1 MNGSTSTPD
10 ILGLVNREITP
21 EVIHRAAL
29 QLGEDDDHL
38 RSALSTTVPSVL
50 TALSD
55 VASSETGA
63 SHLTR
68 MIRGIDAN
76 RPGADSVASILG
88 STAGRAQ
95 GTTLFDG
102 ETGARGSQIA
112 DAVARASGIK
122 ADSAHQLLG
131 GATGA
136 TLLTIGRSWE
146 RIEPEG
152 LRTMLGEQRGDF
164 VRRLPGPVASLFA
177 AGASDVREG
186 AAVDARV
193 DSRLN
198 SRRAAAAVDSPV
210 VERGREVGSPAI
222 RRVAGPERKG
232 WLAPLVL
239 LGALMLIAIPLL
251 RAMRRPVI
259 HTQVL
264 RNLPAEAVSR
274 ATIPLALPNG
284 QSLTVARGS
293 AAYRL
298 ATFLG
303 GNDATPARFTLSPM
317 NFEFASTQLTPES
330 LATVDEMAAILRA
343 YPTATIRVE
352 SYTDSIGTAAANLDL
367 SRDRSETVKG
377 LLGGKGI
384 DPTRVT
390 TAGLGQENPIASNE
404 TESGR
409 AQNRRTDIVVTGR

>member
-1 MNGSTSTPD
+1 MNGSTSTPA
-10 ILGLVNREITP
+10 IVGLVNREITP

-29 QLGEDDDHL
+29 QLGEDDDLL
-38 RSALSTTVPSVL
+38 RSAISTTVPSVL

-55 VASSETGA
+55 VASSDTGA
-63 SHLTR
+63 THLTR

-76 RPGADSVASILG
+76 RPGADSVASMLG

-102 ETGARGSQIA
+102 ETGARGAQIA

-131 GATGA
+131 GMTGA
-136 TLLTIGRSWE
+136 ALLTLGRSGE
-146 RIEPEG
+146 RIDPDG
-152 LRTMLGEQRGDF
+152 LRTMLGEHRDEF
-164 VRRLPGPVASLFA
+164 VRQLPGPVASVF
-177 AGASDVREG
+177 GDGHPEHRGGSRQS
-186 AAVDARV
+186 AAVVDKRV
-193 DSRLN
+193 LE
-198 SRRAAAAVDSPV
+198 RAPAVS
-210 VERGREVGSPAI
+210 SPAI
-222 RRVAGPERKG
+222 RRVASPDPERKG

-251 RAMRRPVI
+251 RAMRRPAI

-264 RNLPAEAVSR
+264 HNLPAEAVSR
-274 ATIPLALPNG
+274 GTIRVALPNG

-293 AAYRL
+293 AAYQL
-298 ATFLG
+298 ASFLG
-303 GNDATPARFTLSPM
+303 GNAATPARFTLSPM
-317 NFEFASTQLTPES
+317 RFEFASSQLTPES
-330 LATVDEMAAILRA
+330 MGTVDEVAAILRA
-343 YPTATIRVE
+343 YPTATVRVE
-352 SYTDSIGTAAANLDL
+352 SHTDNVGTPAANLEL

-390 TAGLGQENPIASNE
+390 TAGLGQEDPIASNE

>member
-21 EVIHRAAL
+21 DVIHRTAL

-38 RSALSTTVPSVL
+38 RSALSATVPSVL

-63 SHLTR
+63 THLTR
-68 MIRGIDAN
+68 VIRGIDAN

-88 STAGRAQ
+88 SSAGREQ

-102 ETGARGSQIA
+102 ETGERGSRIA

-122 ADSAHQLLG
+122 ADSAHKLLG

-136 TLLTIGRSWE
+136 ALLTIGRRFD

-152 LRTMLGEQRGDF
+152 LRAMLGEQRGEF

-177 AGASDVREG
+177 NGKT
-186 AAVDARV
+186 AAVDQRIPA
-193 DSRLN
+193 
-198 SRRAAAAVDSPV
+198 PV
-210 VERGREVGSPAI
+210 GTPAI
-222 RRVAGPERKG
+222 RRVAGPDRKS
-232 WLAPLVL
+232 WLAPLIL

-251 RAMRRPVI
+251 RAMRRPMV
-259 HTQVL
+259 HPVAMH
-264 RNLPAEAVSR
+264 NLPAEAVAR
-274 ATIPLALPNG
+274 ATIPMALPNG
-284 QSLTVARGS
+284 QTLTVARGS
-293 AAYRL
+293 AAYQL
-298 ATFLG
+298 ASFMAGTE
-303 GNDATPARFTLSPM
+303 ATPARFTLSPM

-330 LATVDEMAAILRA
+330 IPTLDDVATIFRA
-343 YPTATIRVE
+343 YPTATVRVE
-352 SYTDSIGTAAANLDL
+352 SYTDSVGTPAANLDL

-390 TAGLGQENPIASNE
+390 TAGLGQESPIASNQ
-404 TESGR
+404 TEAGR

>member
-1 MNGSTSTPD
+1 MDGSTSTPD

-63 SHLTR
+63 NHLTR
-68 MIRGIDAN
+68 VIRGIDAN

-88 STAGRAQ
+88 STAGREQ

-102 ETGARGSQIA
+102 ETGDRGSRIA

-136 TLLTIGRSWE
+136 TLLTIGRSWQQ
-146 RIEPEG
+146 IDPEG

-164 VRRLPGPVASLFA
+164 VRRLPGPVASIFGNGRQQA
-177 AGASDVREG
+177 EV
-186 AAVDARV
+186 
-193 DSRLN
+193 
-198 SRRAAAAVDSPV
+198 V
-210 VERGREVGSPAI
+210 VERARDVGGPAI

-239 LGALMLIAIPLL
+239 LGALMLVAIPLL

-259 HTQVL
+259 HTQL
-264 RNLPAEAVSR
+264 LHNLPAEALSR

-293 AAYRL
+293 AAYQL
-298 ATFLG
+298 ASFMG

-317 NFEFASTQLTPES
+317 NFEFASTQLTPDS
-330 LATVDEMAAILRA
+330 LATVDEVATILRA
-343 YPTATIRVE
+343 YPTATVRVE
-352 SYTDSIGTAAANLDL
+352 SYTDSVGTAAANLDL

>member
-29 QLGEDDDHL
+29 QLGEDDDRL

-68 MIRGIDAN
+68 VIRGIDAN

-136 TLLTIGRSWE
+136 TLLTIGRSSQGLDA
-146 RIEPEG
+146 EG
-152 LRTMLGEQRGDF
+152 LRSMLGEQRGDF
-164 VRRLPGPVASLFA
+164 VRRLPGPVASIFGDA
-177 AGASDVREG
+177 KADVRK
-186 AAVDARV
+186 
-193 DSRLN
+193 
-198 SRRAAAAVDSPV
+198 AAAVVESPV
-210 VERGREVGSPAI
+210 VDRVRAVGAPAI
-222 RRVAGPERKG
+222 RRVPAPERRG

-259 HTQVL
+259 HTQL
-264 RNLPAEAVSR
+264 LQNLPAEAVSR
-274 ATIPLALPNG
+274 ATLPLALPNG
-284 QSLTVARGS
+284 QSLTVVRGS

-298 ATFLG
+298 GSFLG
-303 GNDATPARFTLSPM
+303 GTEATPARFTLSPM

-330 LATVDEMAAILRA
+330 LATVDEVAAILRA
-343 YPTATIRVE
+343 YPTAAIRVE
-352 SYTDSIGTAAANLDL
+352 SYTDSVGTAAANLDL

-390 TAGLGQENPIASNE
+390 TAGLGQENPIASNQ

>member
-1 MNGSTSTPD
+1 MNGSMSTPD

-21 EVIHRAAL
+21 DVIHRTAL
-29 QLGEDDDHL
+29 QLGEDDDHMRL
-38 RSALSTTVPSVL
+38 ALSTTVPSVL

-63 SHLTR
+63 NHLTR
-68 MIRGIDAN
+68 VIRGIDAN
-76 RPGADSVASILG
+76 RPGGDSVASILG
-88 STAGRAQ
+88 SSAGREQ

-102 ETGARGSQIA
+102 ETGERGSRIA

-122 ADSAHQLLG
+122 ADSAHKLLG

-136 TLLTIGRSWE
+136 ALLTIGRRLE
-146 RIEPEG
+146 RIDPEG
-152 LRTMLGEQRGDF
+152 LRTMLGEQRNEF

-177 AGASDVREG
+177 NGKTAP
-186 AAVDARV
+186 VDQRIPA
-193 DSRLN
+193 
-198 SRRAAAAVDSPV
+198 PV
-210 VERGREVGSPAI
+210 GTPAI
-222 RRVAGPERKG
+222 RRVGGPERKS

-259 HTQVL
+259 HTVAL
-264 RNLPAEAVSR
+264 NNLPAEAVAR
-274 ATIPLALPNG
+274 ATIPMALPNG
-284 QSLTVARGS
+284 QTLTVTRGS
-293 AAYRL
+293 AAYQM
-298 ATFLG
+298 ASFMAGTE
-303 GNDATPARFTLSPM
+303 ATPARFTLNPM

-330 LATVDEMAAILRA
+330 MSTLDDVATILRA
-343 YPTATIRVE
+343 YPTSTVRVE
-352 SYTDSIGTAAANLDL
+352 SYTDSVGTAASNLDL

-390 TAGLGQENPIASNE
+390 TAGLGQESPIASNQ

>member
-1 MNGSTSTPD
+1 
-10 ILGLVNREITP
+10 
-21 EVIHRAAL
+21 
-29 QLGEDDDHL
+29 
-38 RSALSTTVPSVL
+38 
-50 TALSD
+50 
-55 VASSETGA
+55 
-63 SHLTR
+63 
-68 MIRGIDAN
+68 
-76 RPGADSVASILG
+76 
-88 STAGRAQ
+88 
-95 GTTLFDG
+95 
-102 ETGARGSQIA
+102 
-112 DAVARASGIK
+112 
-122 ADSAHQLLG
+122 
-131 GATGA
+131 
-136 TLLTIGRSWE
+136 
-146 RIEPEG
+146 
-152 LRTMLGEQRGDF
+152 
-164 VRRLPGPVASLFA
+164 
-177 AGASDVREG
+177 
-186 AAVDARV
+186 
-193 DSRLN
+193 
-198 SRRAAAAVDSPV
+198 
-210 VERGREVGSPAI
+210 
-222 RRVAGPERKG
+222 
-232 WLAPLVL
+232 
-239 LGALMLIAIPLL
+239 MLIAIPLL

-264 RNLPAEAVSR
+264 HNLPAEAVSR

-284 QSLTVARGS
+284 QSLTVVRGS

-330 LATVDEMAAILRA
+330 LATVDEMATILRA

>member
-10 ILGLVNREITP
+10 IFGLVSREITP

-38 RSALSTTVPSVL
+38 RSALSTTLPSVL

-63 SHLTR
+63 NHLTR
-68 MIRGIDAN
+68 VIRGIDAN

-136 TLLTIGRSWE
+136 TLLTIGRSWQQ
-146 RIEPEG
+146 IDPEG
-152 LRTMLGEQRGDF
+152 LRAMLGEQRGDY
-164 VRRLPGPVASLFA
+164 VRLLPGPVASIFGNA
-177 AGASDVREG
+177 D
-186 AAVDARV
+186 
-193 DSRLN
+193 
-198 SRRAAAAVDSPV
+198 SRRAAAVGDRPV
-210 VERGREVGSPAI
+210 AERAHEVGTPAI
-222 RRVAGPERKG
+222 RRVAGPEHKG

-264 RNLPAEAVSR
+264 HNLPAEALSR

-293 AAYRL
+293 AAYQL
-298 ATFLG
+298 ASFMG

-330 LATVDEMAAILRA
+330 LATVDEVATILRA

-352 SYTDSIGTAAANLDL
+352 SYTDSVGTAAANLDL

>member
-63 SHLTR
+63 NHLTR
-68 MIRGIDAN
+68 VIRGIDAN
-76 RPGADSVASILG
+76 RPGAESVASILG

-136 TLLTIGRSWE
+136 TLLTIGRSAQGLDA
-146 RIEPEG
+146 EG
-152 LRTMLGEQRGDF
+152 LRSMLGEHRGDF
-164 VRRLPGPVASLFA
+164 VRRLPGPVASIFEESKGDGK
-177 AGASDVREG
+177 AGVRK
-186 AAVDARV
+186 
-193 DSRLN
+193 
-198 SRRAAAAVDSPV
+198 AAAVVERPV
-210 VERGREVGSPAI
+210 VERVRDVGAPAI
-222 RRVAGPERKG
+222 RRVAAPERRG

-239 LGALMLIAIPLL
+239 LGALLLIAIPLL
-251 RAMRRPVI
+251 RAMRRPAI
-259 HTQVL
+259 RTQAL
-264 RNLPAEAVSR
+264 HSLPAEAVSR

-293 AAYRL
+293 AAYQL
-298 ATFLG
+298 ASFLSG
-303 GNDATPARFTLSPM
+303 TEATPARFTLSPM

-330 LATVDEMAAILRA
+330 LATVDEMATILRA

-352 SYTDSIGTAAANLDL
+352 SYTDSVGTAAANLDL

-384 DPTRVT
+384 DPTRVA

>member
-21 EVIHRAAL
+21 DVIHRAAL
-29 QLGEDDDHL
+29 QLGEDDDQM
-38 RSALSTTVPSVL
+38 RSAISTTVPSVL

-63 SHLTR
+63 THLTR
-68 MIRGIDAN
+68 VIRGIDAN
-76 RPGADSVASILG
+76 RPGGDSVASILG
-88 STAGRAQ
+88 SSAGREQ

-102 ETGARGSQIA
+102 ETGERGSRIA

-136 TLLTIGRSWE
+136 ALLTIGRRLD

-152 LRTMLGEQRGDF
+152 LRTMLGQQRGEF

-177 AGASDVREG
+177 DGKT
-186 AAVDARV
+186 
-193 DSRLN
+193 
-198 SRRAAAAVDSPV
+198 SPV
-210 VERGREVGSPAI
+210 EQRIPAPVGTPAI
-222 RRVAGPERKG
+222 RRVAGPERKS

-251 RAMRRPVI
+251 RAMRRPAL
-259 HTQVL
+259 HTVVL
-264 RNLPAEAVSR
+264 QNLPAEAAAR
-274 ATIPLALPNG
+274 ATIPMALPNG
-284 QSLTVARGS
+284 QTLTVARGS
-293 AAYRL
+293 AAYQL
-298 ATFLG
+298 ASFMAGTE
-303 GNDATPARFTLSPM
+303 ATPARFTLSPM
-317 NFEFASTQLTPES
+317 NFAFASTQLTPES
-330 LATVDEMAAILRA
+330 TATLDEVATILRA
-343 YPTATIRVE
+343 YPTSTIRVE
-352 SYTDSIGTAAANLDL
+352 SYTDSVGTPASNLDL

-390 TAGLGQENPIASNE
+390 TAGLGQESPIASNQTE
-404 TESGR
+404 TGR

>member
-29 QLGEDDDHL
+29 QMGEDDDLL
-38 RSALSTTVPSVL
+38 RSALSTSVPSVL

-55 VASSETGA
+55 VAATETGA

-102 ETGARGSQIA
+102 ETGALGSQIA

-131 GATGA
+131 AMTGA
-136 TLLTIGRSWE
+136 TLLTLGRSGE
-146 RIEPEG
+146 RIDPEG
-152 LRTMLGEQRGDF
+152 LRTILGEHREDF
-164 VRRLPGPVASLFA
+164 LRQLPAPVASVFA
-177 AGASDVREG
+177 DGRPEH
-186 AAVDARV
+186 RV
-193 DSRLN
+193 DSRRAPAV
-198 SRRAAAAVDSPV
+198 RRQAPAVVDNPDLAGGAA
-210 VERGREVGSPAI
+210 VGSPAI
-222 RRVAGPERKG
+222 RRVAGPDPERKG

-251 RAMRRPVI
+251 RAMRRPAI

-264 RNLPAEAVSR
+264 HNLPAEAVSR
-274 ATIPLALPNG
+274 GTIRLALPNG

-293 AAYRL
+293 AAYQL
-298 ATFLG
+298 ASFLG

-330 LATVDEMAAILRA
+330 LGTVDEVAAILRA

-352 SYTDSIGTAAANLDL
+352 SYTDAVGTAAANLDL

-390 TAGLGQENPIASNE
+390 TAGLGQEDPIASNQ

>member
-10 ILGLVNREITP
+10 ILGLVSREITP

-29 QLGEDDDHL
+29 QLGEDDDLL
-38 RSALSTTVPSVL
+38 RSAISATVPSVL

-55 VASSETGA
+55 VASSENGA
-63 SHLTR
+63 RHLTR

-102 ETGARGSQIA
+102 ETGERGWQIA
-112 DAVARASGIK
+112 DAVAHASGIK
-122 ADSAHQLLG
+122 TDSAHQLLG

-136 TLLTIGRSWE
+136 TLLALGRSGQ
-146 RIEPEG
+146 RIDPDG
-152 LRTMLGEQRGDF
+152 LRTMLGEHRDDF
-164 VRRLPGPVASLFA
+164 VRQLPGPVASIFGDGRPEHRA
-177 AGASDVREG
+177 DSGMAVAVGDSPIVARP
-186 AAVDARV
+186 AAV
-193 DSRLN
+193 S
-198 SRRAAAAVDSPV
+198 
-210 VERGREVGSPAI
+210 SPAM
-222 RRVAGPERKG
+222 RPLPGRDPERNG

-251 RAMRRPVI
+251 RAIRRPAI
-259 HTQVL
+259 NSQVL
-264 RNLPAEAVSR
+264 HNLPAQVVSDR
-274 ATIPLALPNG
+274 TIRLALPNG

-293 AAYRL
+293 AAYEL
-298 ATFLG
+298 ASFLG
-303 GNDATPARFTLSPM
+303 GNSETPARVTLSPM
-317 NFEFASTQLTPES
+317 NFEFATAQLTPDS
-330 LATVDEMAAILRA
+330 MATVDEVAAVLRA

-352 SYTDSIGTAAANLDL
+352 SYTDSVGTPAANLDL

-390 TAGLGQENPIASNE
+390 TAGLGQEDPIASNQ

>member
-29 QLGEDDDHL
+29 QLGEDDDRL

-68 MIRGIDAN
+68 VIRGIDAN

-136 TLLTIGRSWE
+136 TLLTIGRSSQGLDA
-146 RIEPEG
+146 EG
-152 LRTMLGEQRGDF
+152 LRSMLGEQRGDF
-164 VRRLPGPVASLFA
+164 VRRLPGPVASIFGDA
-177 AGASDVREG
+177 KVDVRK
-186 AAVDARV
+186 
-193 DSRLN
+193 
-198 SRRAAAAVDSPV
+198 AAAVVERPV
-210 VERGREVGSPAI
+210 VERARAVEAPAI
-222 RRVAGPERKG
+222 RRVPAPERRG

-239 LGALMLIAIPLL
+239 LGALVLIAIPLL
-251 RAMRRPVI
+251 RAMRRPAI
-259 HTQVL
+259 HSQL
-264 RNLPAEAVSR
+264 LHNLPAEAVSR

-284 QSLTVARGS
+284 QSLTVVRGS
-293 AAYRL
+293 AVYQL
-298 ATFLG
+298 ASFLG
-303 GNDATPARFTLSPM
+303 GTEAAPARFTLSPM

-330 LATVDEMAAILRA
+330 LTTVDQVSAILRA
-343 YPTATIRVE
+343 YPTATVRVE
-352 SYTDSIGTAAANLDL
+352 SYTDSVGTPAANLDL

-390 TAGLGQENPIASNE
+390 TAGLGQENPIASNQ

>member
-29 QLGEDDDHL
+29 QLGEDDDRL

-68 MIRGIDAN
+68 VIRGIDAN

-136 TLLTIGRSWE
+136 TLLTIGRSSQGLDA
-146 RIEPEG
+146 EG
-152 LRTMLGEQRGDF
+152 LRSMLGEQRGDF
-164 VRRLPGPVASLFA
+164 VRRLPGPVASIFGDA
-177 AGASDVREG
+177 EAEGRVDVRK
-186 AAVDARV
+186 
-193 DSRLN
+193 
-198 SRRAAAAVDSPV
+198 AAAVVESPV
-210 VERGREVGSPAI
+210 VDRARLVGVPAI
-222 RRVAGPERKG
+222 RRVAAPERRG

-239 LGALMLIAIPLL
+239 LGALILIAIPLL
-251 RAMRRPVI
+251 RAMRRPAI
-259 HTQVL
+259 NTQAL
-264 RNLPAEAVSR
+264 HNLPAEAVSR

-284 QSLTVARGS
+284 QSLTVVRGS
-293 AAYRL
+293 PAYQL
-298 ATFLG
+298 ASFLG
-303 GNDATPARFTLSPM
+303 GTDATPARFTLSPM

-330 LATVDEMAAILRA
+330 LATVDEVATILRA

-352 SYTDSIGTAAANLDL
+352 SYTDSVGTAAANLDL

-390 TAGLGQENPIASNE
+390 TAGLGQENPIASNQ

>member
-38 RSALSTTVPSVL
+38 RAALSTTVPSVL

-102 ETGARGSQIA
+102 ETGSRGSQIA

-164 VRRLPGPVASLFA
+164 VRRLPGPVASIFGG
-177 AGASDVREG
+177 AGDGRPEAEVG
-186 AAVDARV
+186 
-193 DSRLN
+193 SRK
-198 SRRAAAAVDSPV
+198 AAAV
-210 VERGREVGSPAI
+210 VERPVGERARAVGSPAI

-264 RNLPAEAVSR
+264 HNLPAQALNG
-274 ATIPLALPNG
+274 ATIALALPNG
-284 QSLTVARGS
+284 QSVTVARGS
-293 AAYRL
+293 AAHQL
-298 ATFLG
+298 ASFLG

-352 SYTDSIGTAAANLDL
+352 SYTDSVGTAAANLDL

>member
-1 MNGSTSTPD
+1 MSGSTSTPD

-29 QLGEDDDHL
+29 QLGEDDDLL

-55 VASSETGA
+55 VASSDTGA

-102 ETGARGSQIA
+102 ETGARGWQIA

-136 TLLTIGRSWE
+136 TLLTLGRSWE
-146 RIEPEG
+146 RLEPEG
-152 LRTMLGEQRGDF
+152 LRTMLGEQRDDF
-164 VRRLPGPVASLFA
+164 MRRLPGPVASIFD
-177 AGASDVREG
+177 GEK
-186 AAVDARV
+186 
-193 DSRLN
+193 
-198 SRRAAAAVDSPV
+198 AAAVGEKPIAARPRV
-210 VERGREVGSPAI
+210 VGSPAI
-222 RRVAGPERKG
+222 RRVAGPDPERKG

-251 RAMRRPVI
+251 RAMRRPAI
-259 HTQVL
+259 HPQAL
-264 RNLPAEAVSR
+264 RNLPTEALSP
-274 ATIPLALPNG
+274 ATIRLALPSG

-293 AAYRL
+293 AAYQL
-298 ATFLG
+298 ASFLG
-303 GNDATPARFTLSPM
+303 GSDATPARFTLSPM
-317 NFEFASTQLTPES
+317 NFEFATAQLTPES
-330 LATVDEMAAILRA
+330 MATVDEVAAILHA

-352 SYTDSIGTAAANLDL
+352 SYTDGVGTAAANLDL

-409 AQNRRTDIVVTGR
+409 AQNRRTDIVVTAR

>member
-38 RSALSTTVPSVL
+38 RSALSTTIPSVL

-68 MIRGIDAN
+68 VIRGIDAN

-146 RIEPEG
+146 GIEPQG

-164 VRRLPGPVASLFA
+164 VRRLPGPVASIFA
-177 AGASDVREG
+177 AGSG
-186 AAVDARV
+186 AKV
-193 DSRLN
+193 DSRFD
-198 SRRAAAAVDSPV
+198 SRKAAAAVDRPV
-210 VERGREVGSPAI
+210 VERAREVGSPAI

-264 RNLPAEAVSR
+264 HNLPAEAVSR

-298 ATFLG
+298 ASFLG

-330 LATVDEMAAILRA
+330 LATVDEMATILRA

>member
-38 RSALSTTVPSVL
+38 RSALSSTVPSVL

-177 AGASDVREG
+177 AGSDGGRQAGVG
-186 AAVDARV
+186 AKVD
-193 DSRLN
+193 
-198 SRRAAAAVDSPV
+198 SRRAAAVVDRPV
-210 VERGREVGSPAI
+210 VDRARELGSPAI
-222 RRVAGPERKG
+222 RRVAGPERRG

-259 HTQVL
+259 HTQML
-264 RNLPAEAVSR
+264 HNLPAEAVSR
-274 ATIPLALPNG
+274 ATIALALPNG
-284 QSLTVARGS
+284 QSMTVERGS

-298 ATFLG
+298 ASFLG

-330 LATVDEMAAILRA
+330 LATVDEMATILRA
-343 YPTATIRVE
+343 YPTTTIRVE

>member
-38 RSALSTTVPSVL
+38 RSALSTTLPSVL
-50 TALSD
+50 MALSD

-146 RIEPEG
+146 QIEPDG

-164 VRRLPGPVASLFA
+164 VRRLPGPVASLFGDGRQ
-177 AGASDVREG
+177 GAK
-186 AAVDARV
+186 VDARI
-193 DSRLN
+193 DSRK
-198 SRRAAAAVDSPV
+198 AGAVFDRPV
-210 VERGREVGSPAI
+210 VERAREVGAPAI
-222 RRVAGPERKG
+222 RRVEGPERKG

-264 RNLPAEAVSR
+264 HNLPAEAVNR

-293 AAYRL
+293 AAYQL

-303 GNDATPARFTLSPM
+303 GNDATPARFTLAPM
-317 NFEFASTQLTPES
+317 NFEFATTQLTPES
-330 LATVDEMAAILRA
+330 LATVDEVATILRA
-343 YPTATIRVE
+343 YPTSTIRVE

>member
-102 ETGARGSQIA
+102 ETGARGWQIA

-146 RIEPEG
+146 RIDPEG

-164 VRRLPGPVASLFA
+164 VRRLPGPVASIFATA
-177 AGASDVREG
+177 AGDGRQG
-186 AAVDARV
+186 ARTGAG
-193 DSRLN
+193 
-198 SRRAAAAVDSPV
+198 RAAAVIDRPV
-210 VERGREVGSPAI
+210 VERARAVGSPAI

-232 WLAPLVL
+232 WLA
-239 LGALMLIAIPLL
+239 
-251 RAMRRPVI
+251 
-259 HTQVL
+259 
-264 RNLPAEAVSR
+264 
-274 ATIPLALPNG
+274 
-284 QSLTVARGS
+284 
-293 AAYRL
+293 
-298 ATFLG
+298 
-303 GNDATPARFTLSPM
+303 
-317 NFEFASTQLTPES
+317 
-330 LATVDEMAAILRA
+330 
-343 YPTATIRVE
+343 
-352 SYTDSIGTAAANLDL
+352 
-367 SRDRSETVKG
+367 
-377 LLGGKGI
+377 
-384 DPTRVT
+384 
-390 TAGLGQENPIASNE
+390 
-404 TESGR
+404 
-409 AQNRRTDIVVTGR
+409 

>member
-29 QLGEDDDHL
+29 QLGEDDDLL

-55 VASSETGA
+55 VASSDSGA
-63 SHLTR
+63 THLTR

-102 ETGARGSQIA
+102 ETGALGSQIA

-131 GATGA
+131 GMTGA
-136 TLLTIGRSWE
+136 TLLTLGRSGE
-146 RIEPEG
+146 RIDPEG
-152 LRTMLGEQRGDF
+152 LRTMLGAHRDDF
-164 VRRLPGPVASLFA
+164 VRQLPGPVASIF
-177 AGASDVREG
+177 GNG
-186 AAVDARV
+186 
-193 DSRLN
+193 
-198 SRRAAAAVDSPV
+198 RAERSGDGRQAAAVVDNPAFA
-210 VERGREVGSPAI
+210 RAPAVGSPAI
-222 RRVAGPERKG
+222 RRVAGPDPERKG

-251 RAMRRPVI
+251 RAMRRPAI
-259 HTQVL
+259 HTQAL
-264 RNLPAEAVSR
+264 NNLPAEAVSR
-274 ATIPLALPNG
+274 ATIRLALPNG
-284 QSLTVARGS
+284 QSLTVSRGS
-293 AAYRL
+293 AAYQL
-298 ATFLG
+298 ASFLG

-317 NFEFASTQLTPES
+317 NFEFASTQLTPDS
-330 LATVDEMAAILRA
+330 LATVDEVAAILRA

-352 SYTDSIGTAAANLDL
+352 SYTDSVGTAAANLDL

-377 LLGGKGI
+377 LLGGKVF
-384 DPTRVT
+384 DPKRVT
-390 TAGLGQENPIASNE
+390 TAGLGQQDPIASNE
-404 TESGR
+404 TDSGR

>member
-1 MNGSTSTPD
+1 LDARAKLESEVLMNGSRSTPD

-29 QLGEDDDHL
+29 QMGEDDDLL

-55 VASSETGA
+55 VASTETGA

-76 RPGADSVASILG
+76 RPSADSVASILG

-131 GATGA
+131 AMTGA
-136 TLLTIGRSWE
+136 TLLTLGRSGE
-146 RIEPEG
+146 RIDPEG
-152 LRTMLGEQRGDF
+152 LRTMLGEHREDF
-164 VRRLPGPVASLFA
+164 VRQLPGPVASIF
-177 AGASDVREG
+177 GDGRPEPSGDRWQP
-186 AAVDARV
+186 
-193 DSRLN
+193 
-198 SRRAAAAVDSPV
+198 AAAVS
-210 VERGREVGSPAI
+210 SPAI
-222 RRVAGPERKG
+222 RRVPAAPDPERKG

-251 RAMRRPVI
+251 RAMRRPAM

-264 RNLPAEAVSR
+264 HNLPAEAVSR
-274 ATIPLALPNG
+274 ATIRLALPNG

-293 AAYRL
+293 AAYQL
-298 ATFLG
+298 ASFLG

-317 NFEFASTQLTPES
+317 NFEFATTQLTPES
-330 LATVDEMAAILRA
+330 LATVDEVAAILRA

-352 SYTDSIGTAAANLDL
+352 SYTDSVGTAAVNLDL

-384 DPTRVT
+384 APTRVT
-390 TAGLGQENPIASNE
+390 TAGLGQEDPIASNQ

>member
-38 RSALSTTVPSVL
+38 QSALSTTIPSVL

-55 VASSETGA
+55 VASSDTGA

-152 LRTMLGEQRGDF
+152 LRTMLGQQRGDF

-177 AGASDVREG
+177 AGA
-186 AAVDARV
+186 ATKVDGRL
-193 DSRLN
+193 DSRKV
-198 SRRAAAAVDSPV
+198 APV
-210 VERGREVGSPAI
+210 VDRPVAERAREVGSPAI

-264 RNLPAEAVSR
+264 HNLPAEAVSR

-298 ATFLG
+298 ASFLG

>member
-29 QLGEDDDHL
+29 QLGEDDDRL

-68 MIRGIDAN
+68 VIRGIDAN

-102 ETGARGSQIA
+102 ETGARGWQIA

-136 TLLTIGRSWE
+136 TLLTIGRSSQGLDA
-146 RIEPEG
+146 EG
-152 LRTMLGEQRGDF
+152 LRSMLGEQRGDF
-164 VRRLPGPVASLFA
+164 VRRLPGPVASLFGDGKA
-177 AGASDVREG
+177 DVRKAGA
-186 AAVDARV
+186 
-193 DSRLN
+193 
-198 SRRAAAAVDSPV
+198 V
-210 VERGREVGSPAI
+210 VERPVVDRVRDVGAPAI
-222 RRVAGPERKG
+222 RRVAAPERRG

-239 LGALMLIAIPLL
+239 LGALILIAIPLL

-259 HTQVL
+259 HTQAL
-264 RNLPAEAVSR
+264 HNLPAEAVSR

-293 AAYRL
+293 AAYQL
-298 ATFLG
+298 ASFLG
-303 GNDATPARFTLSPM
+303 GTDATPARFTLSPM

-330 LATVDEMAAILRA
+330 LPTVDEVATILRA
-343 YPTATIRVE
+343 YPTASIRVE
-352 SYTDSIGTAAANLDL
+352 SYTDSVGTAAANLDL

-384 DPTRVT
+384 DPTRVS
-390 TAGLGQENPIASNE
+390 TAGLGQENPVASNE

>member
-1 MNGSTSTPD
+1 MNGSLSTPD
-10 ILGLVNREITP
+10 LLGLVNREITP
-21 EVIHRAAL
+21 EVIHRTAL
-29 QLGEDDDHL
+29 QLGEDDEHL

-63 SHLTR
+63 THLTR

-177 AGASDVREG
+177 AGSGDGRQRAT
-186 AAVDARV
+186 VDAKV
-193 DSRLN
+193 DSRLD
-198 SRRAAAAVDSPV
+198 SRRAAAVVDRPV
-210 VERGREVGSPAI
+210 VGRAREVGAPAI

-264 RNLPAEAVSR
+264 HNLPAEAVAR
-274 ATIPLALPNG
+274 ANTPPPLPPG

>member
-1 MNGSTSTPD
+1 MNGSASTPD

-29 QLGEDDDHL
+29 QLGEDDDLL

-50 TALSD
+50 AALSD

-68 MIRGIDAN
+68 MIRGIGVN

-95 GTTLFDG
+95 GTILFDG

-136 TLLTIGRSWE
+136 TLLTMGRSWE
-146 RIEPEG
+146 RIDPQG
-152 LRTMLGEQRGDF
+152 LQTMLGEHRDEF
-164 VRRLPGPVASLFA
+164 VRQLPGPVATIFTDGHQGHGGDGRK
-177 AGASDVREG
+177 AGPILDRPG
-186 AAVDARV
+186 
-193 DSRLN
+193 
-198 SRRAAAAVDSPV
+198 
-210 VERGREVGSPAI
+210 VERLERPAFGRVRSVGSPAI
-222 RRVAGPERKG
+222 RRVSGPDTERKG

-259 HTQVL
+259 RTQAL
-264 RNLPAEAVSR
+264 HNLPVEAVSR
-274 ATIPLALPNG
+274 GTIRLALPNG
-284 QSLTVARGS
+284 QALTVARGS
-293 AAYRL
+293 AAYEL
-298 ATFLG
+298 ASFLG
-303 GNDATPARFTLSPM
+303 GTSATPARITLSPM
-317 NFEFASTQLTPES
+317 NFEFASAQLTPES
-330 LATVDEMAAILRA
+330 MATVDEVAAILRA
-343 YPTATIRVE
+343 YPTATVRVE
-352 SYTDSIGTAAANLDL
+352 SYTDSVGTPAANLDL

-377 LLGGKGI
+377 LLGSKGI

-390 TAGLGQENPIASNE
+390 TAGLGQEDPVASNQTE
-404 TESGR
+404 TGR

>member
-177 AGASDVREG
+177 AGSGDGRQRATADVK
-186 AAVDARV
+186 VDI
-193 DSRLN
+193 
-198 SRRAAAAVDSPV
+198 RRAAAVVDRPV
-210 VERGREVGSPAI
+210 VGRAREVGTPAI

-264 RNLPAEAVSR
+264 HNLPAEAVAR

>member
-146 RIEPEG
+146 RIEPDG

-164 VRRLPGPVASLFA
+164 VRRLPGPVASIFA
-177 AGASDVREG
+177 TGSVDGRQEAKLDARRS
-186 AAVDARV
+186 AAVIDR
-193 DSRLN
+193 
-198 SRRAAAAVDSPV
+198 PV
-210 VERGREVGSPAI
+210 VERAREIGTPAI

-264 RNLPAEAVSR
+264 HNLPAEAVSR
-274 ATIPLALPNG
+274 ATIALALPNG

-293 AAYRL
+293 AAYQL
-298 ATFLG
+298 ASFLG

-330 LATVDEMAAILRA
+330 LATVDEMATILRA

>member
-1 MNGSTSTPD
+1 M
-10 ILGLVNREITP
+10 
-21 EVIHRAAL
+21 
-29 QLGEDDDHL
+29 
-38 RSALSTTVPSVL
+38 L

-164 VRRLPGPVASLFA
+164 VRRLPGPVASL
-177 AGASDVREG
+177 VRRRS
-186 AAVDARV
+186 AR
-193 DSRLN
+193 SQGRRHGRQSE
-198 SRRAAAAVDSPV
+198 SRR
-210 VERGREVGSPAI
+210 GRRQT
-222 RRVAGPERKG
+222 RR
-232 WLAPLVL
+232 
-239 LGALMLIAIPLL
+239 
-251 RAMRRPVI
+251 RA
-259 HTQVL
+259 
-264 RNLPAEAVSR
+264 R
-274 ATIPLALPNG
+274 A
-284 QSLTVARGS
+284 
-293 AAYRL
+293 
-298 ATFLG
+298 
-303 GNDATPARFTLSPM
+303 
-317 NFEFASTQLTPES
+317 
-330 LATVDEMAAILRA
+330 
-343 YPTATIRVE
+343 
-352 SYTDSIGTAAANLDL
+352 
-367 SRDRSETVKG
+367 
-377 LLGGKGI
+377 
-384 DPTRVT
+384 
-390 TAGLGQENPIASNE
+390 
-404 TESGR
+404 
-409 AQNRRTDIVVTGR
+409 

>member
-1 MNGSTSTPD
+1 MNGSTSAPD

-55 VASSETGA
+55 VASSDTGA

-76 RPGADSVASILG
+76 RPGGDSVASILG

-102 ETGARGSQIA
+102 ETGARGWQIA

-164 VRRLPGPVASLFA
+164 VRRLPGPVASIFA
-177 AGASDVREG
+177 TGSGDGRPGVRTDAG
-186 AAVDARV
+186 
-193 DSRLN
+193 
-198 SRRAAAAVDSPV
+198 RAAAVVDRPV
-210 VERGREVGSPAI
+210 VERGRAVGSPAI

-264 RNLPAEAVSR
+264 HNLPAEAVSR

-293 AAYRL
+293 AAYQL
-298 ATFLG
+298 ASFLG

-330 LATVDEMAAILRA
+330 LATVDEMATILRA